1 LIFNDLD
8 HDPGRQNLIRSSQLF
23 SFCFQKLADDFLR
36 PIFDKAEYAIQ
47 RIPADLWFYRC
58 DSASVRT
65 GADRHCL
72 HAFLPCFCLF
82 CLPAA
87 YLIMTAFPASADT
100 LNLTST
106 TPEFEAADRAR
117 RFGGVARLYGPA
129 GLAAFERAHVAVIGI
144 GGVGSWTVEALARNA
159 IGRLTL
165 IDLDNVAESNTN
177 RQVHALDGNYGKAK
191 VSAMAERIHLID
203 PACRVEQVEDFI
215 EPANFDSV
223 LGGGFD
229 FVVDAIDSVRTKTAL
244 IAWCVE
250 HGQPLITVGGAG
262 GQLDPTRIRIDDL
275 ALTIQDPLLSKVRGQ
290 LRKLHGFPR
299 GPKAKFKVSAVY
311 SDEPLIYP
319 EAPARDASEVAGS
332 EEMAPAAAGPVGLN
346 CAGFGSSVC
355 VTASFGF
362 AAAAYVLRNIAKP
375 A

>member
-1 LIFNDLD
+1 
-8 HDPGRQNLIRSSQLF
+8 
-23 SFCFQKLADDFLR
+23 
-36 PIFDKAEYAIQ
+36 
-47 RIPADLWFYRC
+47 
-58 DSASVRT
+58 
-65 GADRHCL
+65 
-72 HAFLPCFCLF
+72 
-82 CLPAA
+82 
-87 YLIMTAFPASADT
+87 MTAFADSADA
-100 LNLTST
+100 LNFTSAA
-106 TPEFEAADRAR
+106 PEFEAADRAR

-203 PACRVEQVEDFI
+203 PSCRVEQVEDFI
-215 EPANFDSV
+215 GPANFDSV
-223 LGGGFD
+223 LGGRFD

-275 ALTIQDPLLSKVRGQ
+275 ALTIQDPLLSKVQCAGSCANCTAFRVD
-290 LRKLHGFPR
+290 
-299 GPKAKFKVSAVY
+299 PKVKFKVSAVY

-319 EAPARDASEVAGS
+319 EAPARGASEVAGS
-332 EEMAPAAAGPVGLN
+332 EETAAAAAGPVGLN
-346 CAGFGSSVC
+346 CAGVWIECLRDSQFRIRRRRLCLAGHREARLNAGVSQKM
-355 VTASFGF
+355 
-362 AAAAYVLRNIAKP
+362 AAFRRPFFKMPFSQISI
-375 A
+375 